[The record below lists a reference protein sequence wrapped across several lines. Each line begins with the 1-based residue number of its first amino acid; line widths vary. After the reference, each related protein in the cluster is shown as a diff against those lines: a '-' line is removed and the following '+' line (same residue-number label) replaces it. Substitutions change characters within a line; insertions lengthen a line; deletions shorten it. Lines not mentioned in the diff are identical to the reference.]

1 MDLNPDFSDLLSAL
15 SDAEARFLVV
25 GAYATIVYTAPRYT
39 KDLDLW
45 VDATPENAER
55 VYRALQ
61 RFGAPL
67 ADLTVDDLSVPGTV
81 FQIGVEPNRI
91 DIVTSV
97 DAVLFADAWLRRT
110 TATYGTVPI
119 SVIGFEDLL
128 ANKRAVGRPQDL
140 LDVDQLEK
148 ARR

>member
-25 GAYATIVYTAPRYT
+25 GAYATILYTTPRYT

-61 RFGAPL
+61 TFGAPL
-67 ADLTVDDLSVPGTV
+67 ADLTVADLSVPGTV

-97 DAVLFADAWLRRT
+97 DAVLFADAWSRRT
-110 TATYGTVPI
+110 AATYGAVPI
-119 SVIGFEDLL
+119 AVIGFDDLL

-140 LDVDQLEK
+140 LDVELLEK